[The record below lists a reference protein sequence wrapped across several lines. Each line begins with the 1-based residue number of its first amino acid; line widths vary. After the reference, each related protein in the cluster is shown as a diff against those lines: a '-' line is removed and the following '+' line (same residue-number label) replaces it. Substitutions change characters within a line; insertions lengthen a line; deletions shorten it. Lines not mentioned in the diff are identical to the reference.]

1 MSNGLKLML
10 LSVGTLI
17 TCIVVTVA
25 MHMAKVS
32 RKTGTVYAERL
43 NGFYEDINRSDLT
56 MYDGIEVY
64 GSDVVNLIKKEL
76 GGYEVTESGKITIT
90 VITSNSPYK
99 AYSYTNGRYV
109 SEIQNFTDPRYIKPL
124 NLYQGMVVYNE
135 NQVLTQLIFTV
146 R

>member
-25 MHMAKVS
+25 IHMAKIS
-32 RKTGTVYAERL
+32 QRTGTVYAERL
-43 NGFYEDINRSDLT
+43 NGFYEDVDRSDLT
-56 MYDGIEVY
+56 MYDGVEVY

-76 GGYEVTESGKITIT
+76 GGYEATESAAITIT
-90 VITSNSPYK
+90 VVTSNSPYT
-99 AYSYTNGRYV
+99 AYSYMNGKYI

-124 NLYQGMVVYNE
+124 NTFQGLAVYND
-135 NQVLTQLIFTV
+135 NQVLIQVIFTV
-146 R
+146 Q